1 MHSAL
6 RITMTVCALAATL
19 SACSFAPA
27 YHAPALPQ
35 VASFKEAPAPS
46 GVWHYG
52 EWPASVRHGE
62 WWRAFGDRSLDR
74 FETQLAKDNPQL
86 AAAVARH
93 DEASAD
99 LDTARSGLFPS
110 LTLDVDSEQNRQSD
124 YRPLRG
130 ATQPDTYGSH
140 TLALG
145 ASYELDLWGRVRNE
159 VREGA
164 AQQAASTDDLAAVK
178 LLLQAELADAYFDT
192 RGFDEEADLLAQ
204 TRLADA
210 KALRLTE
217 NRHAGGLSSE
227 LDVFRART
235 ELENVAAQ
243 QASVRRARA
252 ASEHALATLVGVPAS
267 LFTLPSADAPAA
279 VPGIPAGVPSAL
291 LQRRPDIAAAGQRV
305 MAANYAIG
313 VARAAWFPDIS
324 LGLAGGFQS
333 DDPGNWLS
341 APASF
346 WSLGPELAVD
356 LFDGGRR
363 NAMDRRAR
371 AVFDERSA
379 DYRQVALQAFREVED
394 QLANVRELRSE
405 ARHEDAAAGDAQGAL
420 KLATGQ
426 YRDGAVS
433 YLDVVA
439 AQTASLD
446 AQRALIHAR
455 TQQLLATVNLIRA
468 LGGGWD

>member
-1 MHSAL
+1 MIMHKAL
-6 RITMTVCALAATL
+6 RMTACAVAATL
-19 SACSFAPA
+19 TACSFAPV
-27 YHAPALPQ
+27 YHAPVLPQ
-35 VASFKEAPAPS
+35 VAAFKEAPAPS
-46 GVWHYG
+46 GVWHYAQ
-52 EWPASVRHGE
+52 WPASVRHGQ
-62 WWRAFGDRSLDR
+62 WWRAFGDPSLDR
-74 FETQLAKDNPQL
+74 LEAQLVQHNPQL

-130 ATQPDTYGSH
+130 STQPDTYGSH
-140 TLALG
+140 TLAIG
-145 ASYELDLWGRVRNE
+145 ASYELDLWGRVRNQ
-159 VREGA
+159 VRAGA
-164 AQQAASTDDLAAVK
+164 AQQAASADDLAAVK
-178 LLLQAELADAYFDT
+178 LLLQADLANAYFET
-192 RGFDEEADLLAQ
+192 RGLDEQADLL
-204 TRLADA
+204 TRTRVADA
-210 KALRLTE
+210 KALTLTE
-217 NRHAGGLSSE
+217 SRHAGGISSQ

-235 ELENVAAQ
+235 ELENVDAQ
-243 QASVRRARA
+243 QARVRRARA
-252 ASEHALATLVGVPAS
+252 AAEHALATLAGVPAS
-267 LFTLPSADAPAA
+267 VFALPVAESLDVVPDVSA
-279 VPGIPAGVPSAL
+279 GLPSAL

-305 MAANYAIG
+305 AAANYSIG

-363 NAMDRRAR
+363 TAMDHRAR
-371 AVFDERSA
+371 ALFDERSA
-379 DYRQVALQAFREVED
+379 DYRRVALQAFREVED

-405 ARHEDAAAGDAQGAL
+405 AQHERAAADDAQGAL
-420 KLATGQ
+420 MLATGQ

-433 YLDVVA
+433 YLDVVT
-439 AQTASLD
+439 AQTTALD
-446 AQRALIHAR
+446 AQRALIQAR
-455 TQQLLATVNLIRA
+455 TGQLLAAVNLIRA
-468 LGGGWD
+468 LGGGWS

>member
-1 MHSAL
+1 MHRAL
-6 RITMTVCALAATL
+6 CMTACAMAAMLT
-19 SACSFAPA
+19 ACSFAPV

-35 VASFKEAPAPS
+35 VSAFKEAPPPS
-46 GVWHYG
+46 GVWHYAQ
-52 EWPASVRHGE
+52 WPAKVRHDE
-62 WWRAFGDRSLDR
+62 WWKAFGDPSLDR
-74 FETQLAKDNPQL
+74 FETQLAQNNPQL

-93 DEASAD
+93 DQSSAD

-130 ATQPDTYGSH
+130 SSQPDTYGAH
-140 TLALG
+140 TVTLG
-145 ASYELDLWGRVRNE
+145 VSYELDLWGRVRNE
-159 VREGA
+159 VRAGA
-164 AQQAASTDDLAAVK
+164 AQQAASADDLAAVK
-178 LLLQAELADAYFDT
+178 LLLQADLANAYFET
-192 RGFDEEADLLAQ
+192 RGLDEQADLL
-204 TRLADA
+204 TRTQIADA
-210 KALRLTE
+210 KALTLTK
-217 NRHAGGLSSE
+217 NRHAGGISSE
-227 LDVFRART
+227 LDVYRART
-235 ELENVAAQ
+235 ELENVAAD
-243 QASVRRARA
+243 QARVRRARA
-252 ASEHALATLVGVPAS
+252 AAEHALATLAGVPAS
-267 LFTLPSADAPAA
+267 LFTLPVAQTSDA
-279 VPGIPAGVPSAL
+279 VPDVPAGVPSAL
-291 LQRRPDIAAAGQRV
+291 LQRRPDIAAAEQRAV
-305 MAANYAIG
+305 AANYAIG

-363 NAMDRRAR
+363 NAMDHRAR
-371 AVFDERSA
+371 AIFDERSA

-405 ARHEDAAAGDAQGAL
+405 AQHESAAADDATGAL
-420 KLATGQ
+420 ALATGQ

-439 AQTASLD
+439 AQTSALD
-446 AQRALIHAR
+446 AQRSLIQAR
-455 TQQLLATVNLIRA
+455 TGQLLAAVNLIRA

>member
-1 MHSAL
+1 MRSVFRLSA
-6 RITMTVCALAATL
+6 CALAAL
-19 SACSFAPA
+19 LAACSFAPV
-27 YHAPALPQ
+27 YHAPTLPR
-35 VASFKEAPAPS
+35 VNAFKEAPPPS
-46 GVWHYG
+46 GVWHYAD
-52 EWPASVRHGE
+52 WPASVRQGE
-62 WWRAFGDRSLDR
+62 WWRAFGDASLDQL
-74 FETQLAKDNPQL
+74 ETRLARDNPQL

-110 LTLDVDSEQNRQSD
+110 LSLEVDSEQNRQSD

-130 ATQPDTYGSH
+130 SGQPATYGSH
-140 TLALG
+140 TAALG
-145 ASYELDLWGRVRNE
+145 VSYELDLWGRVRNE
-159 VREGA
+159 VRAGA
-164 AQQAASTDDLAAVK
+164 AQQAASADDVAGVK
-178 LLLQAELADAYFDT
+178 LLLQADLANAYFDV
-192 RGFDEEADLLAQ
+192 RGLDQQADLLRRTEA
-204 TRLADA
+204 ADA

-217 NRHAGGLSSE
+217 NRHAGGMSSE

-235 ELENVAAQ
+235 QLDNVAADE
-243 QASVRRARA
+243 ARVRRARA
-252 ASEHALATLVGVPAS
+252 AAEHALGTLAGVPAS
-267 LFTLPSADAPAA
+267 LFTLPVASAEDTLPE
-279 VPGIPAGVPSAL
+279 VPAGVPSRL
-291 LQRRPDIAAAGQRV
+291 LERRPDVAAAAQRV
-305 MAANYAIG
+305 AAANYAIG

-363 NAMDRRAR
+363 SAIDRRAH

-405 ARHEDAAAGDAQGAL
+405 AQHESAAADDAQGAL
-420 KLATGQ
+420 SLATGQ

-433 YLDVVA
+433 YLDVVT
-439 AQTASLD
+439 AQTAALD
-446 AQRALIHAR
+446 ARRALIEAR
-455 TQQLLATVNLIRA
+455 TSQLLAAVNLIRA
-468 LGGGWD
+468 LGGGWDS